1 VAIEADKERRILD
14 CARELFARYG
24 YKKTSIDQIADCAG
38 VGKGTVYLVARS
50 KDDLFF
56 QVVHSELREWV
67 AQVSRLIDPRVEAPE
82 LLGTCSLQSFHYLIE
97 KPLVRELLLGNYDEV
112 LPMWES
118 RLNDLREI
126 GRSHIREILE
136 LGVRQG
142 HFRPDLDI
150 PGVARLLQ
158 DIQVMGLVLAYRGRH
173 SLDDQLRSSQLG
185 LDLVL
190 NGLRRR

>member
-24 YKKTSIDQIADCAG
+24 FKKTSIDQIAECAA
-38 VGKGTVYLVARS
+38 VGKGTVYLVCRS

-82 LLGTCSLQSFHYLIE
+82 LLGTCSLQSFQYLIE

-150 PGVARLLQ
+150 PGVALLLQ
-158 DIQVMGLVLAYRGRH
+158 DIQVMGLVLAYRGRL
-173 SLDDQLRSSQLG
+173 SLEEQLRSSQLG

-190 NGLRRR
+190 HGLCRR